1 MRTQDMLDTIDSLI
15 SCIRGNEDDI
25 STLVEVQLEG
35 MPNDELEAYFRNN
48 QTTYYR
54 DNYEDFKD
62 DYQWEFIDFPREI

>member
-1 MRTQDMLDTIDSLI
+1 MLDTIDSLI

>member
-1 MRTQDMLDTIDSLI
+1 MDKQDMLDTIDSLI
-15 SCIRGNEDDI
+15 SCIRGNEQDI
-25 STLVEVQLEG
+25 DILVEIQLER

-62 DYQWEFIDFPREI
+62 DYQWEFIDDY

>member
-1 MRTQDMLDTIDSLI
+1 MDKQDMLDTIDSLI
-15 SCIRGNEDDI
+15 SCIRGNEQDI
-25 STLVEVQLEG
+25 DILVEIQLER

-62 DYQWEFIDFPREI
+62 DYQWEFLDD

>member
-1 MRTQDMLDTIDSLI
+1 MRIQDMLDTIDSLI

-48 QTTYYR
+48 QATYYR
-54 DNYEDFKD
+54 SNKSEFMY
-62 DYQWEFIDFPREI
+62 DYLWEFVEY

>member
-1 MRTQDMLDTIDSLI
+1 MDKQDMLDTIDSLI
-15 SCIRGNEDDI
+15 SCIRGNEQDI
-25 STLVEVQLEG
+25 DTLVEIQLER

-62 DYQWEFIDFPREI
+62 DYQWEFLDD